1 VARSV
6 YREYAPHY
14 PLGAGAGDAAVF
26 QAFSHGRVRFIMT
39 DLRSERVADKTPD
52 STAKSMLGTAQKMWF
67 FEELLA
73 AARTHALIVW
83 TSSVPWIGD
92 KSGDQWSSYATER
105 REIANFL
112 AEHQIKNLCILCG
125 DAHMMAA
132 DDGQE
137 TTYADKPAAPIPVM
151 HGSALDQGG
160 SYKGGP
166 YSHGYYTPGSGEGC
180 FGWVEVQDDGQRVS
194 VDFTGRVETDEVK
207 VALKFEV

>member
-1 VARSV
+1 VDDHDFGPNDADSRSPARPVARSV

-14 PLGAGAGDAAVF
+14 PLGGGSGDAAVY
-26 QAFSHGRVRFIMT
+26 QAFTLGRVRFLLT

-52 STAKSMLGTAQKMWF
+52 GPAKTMMGTAQKMWF

-73 AARTHALIVW
+73 AARTHALVFW
-83 TSSVPWIGD
+83 ASSVPWIGD
-92 KSGDQWSSYATER
+92 KAGDQWASYATER

-125 DAHMMAA
+125 DAHMLAA

-137 TTYADKPAAPIPVM
+137 TAYGRQSCRADPVL

-166 YSHGYYTPGSGEGC
+166 YSHGLLYARLWRRMLWLGGGA
-180 FGWVEVQDDGQRVS
+180 G
-194 VDFTGRVETDEVK
+194 
-207 VALKFEV
+207 